1 MMQRTP
7 MLSSS
12 TTVQH
17 DETERLRSLLQYDI
31 LDTLPDPAFDEI
43 ARMAAS
49 ISNAPY
55 AFIGFLDWSRVWFK
69 SSIGFTGRQI
79 RRNGS
84 PCQFLLLDGKPL
96 IISDAPADHRF
107 GASGIVLD
115 NGIECRSYAGAP
127 LISASGAIL
136 GTLAVCSS
144 EPDAFGRSHLES
156 LQVLARQV
164 VTRLELYATG
174 HTQENVLRSRQRSEQ
189 ALTVE
194 RNFVAAVLNT
204 ISALVLVFDT
214 AGRIVRFNRACE
226 TISGYSFADL
236 AGRSFPEELFPP
248 GERET
253 AIRIF
258 EEVRAGNANQSYE
271 LDWRTKAG
279 RARRIAWTATSLVNA
294 QDEVGFVIMTG
305 VDVTEQREAET
316 ALRTS
321 ELRYR
326 QLVESSLG
334 FICTHDLEGN
344 LLSINSH
351 AAATLGYEPDE
362 LVGTPLR
369 NRIDPDHL
377 ADYDA
382 YFAVLKQNPEQ
393 DHQGR
398 FYLRGKAGQLSI
410 VAYRNKQLQL
420 PGLDPFV
427 LSHGID
433 ITEQTHAEEELN
445 AVMRQ
450 RQSILDS
457 VGDGIFGMDLEGRL
471 TFVNR
476 SGAEML
482 GYSPQELL
490 GQNMHALIH
499 HSRADGTP
507 YPTDESPIF
516 GSVKRET
523 PLHIGDDVFW
533 RKDGKALPV
542 EYVACPLLESD
553 HVDGIVVAF
562 TDVTERRR
570 LDRMKDEFIA
580 TVSHELRTPLTSLRA
595 ALGLVAS
602 GALEKRPEK
611 IPQMLDIALANCDRL
626 VRLVNDIVDFERIG
640 SGTLPLHKTEWNAI
654 DLLRRA
660 MDPERSFASR
670 AGLHF
675 RIDAEPVDVWVDG
688 DRILQVMGNLIRNA
702 IKFSEKGG
710 EIRLAARMSSESEV
724 TFEVQDQGPGIP
736 EDKLD
741 LIFDRFQQA
750 DASDSR
756 VQGGTGLGLALC
768 RGIINQHGGRI
779 WAKNNPGSGST
790 FSFTVEPYVPKADA
804 EQEAETEPKTEANQ
818 DETLS

>member
-1 MMQRTP
+1 

-17 DETERLRSLLQYDI
+17 DETERLKSLLQYDI

-43 ARMAAS
+43 ARMAAA
-49 ISNAPY
+49 ICNAPY

-69 SSIGFTGRQI
+69 SSIGFSGRQI

-84 PCQFLLLDGKPL
+84 PCQFLLLEAKPL
-96 IISDAPADHRF
+96 IISDAASDDRF
-107 GASGIVLD
+107 AASGIVLD
-115 NGIECRSYAGAP
+115 QGIQCRSYAGAP
-127 LISASGAIL
+127 LISASGTIL
-136 GTLAVCSS
+136 GTLAVCST
-144 EPDAFGRSHLES
+144 EPDAFGRNHLES

-174 HTQENVLRSRQRSEQ
+174 HTQENVVRSRQRSEQ

-226 TISGYSFADL
+226 TISGYTFADL

-271 LDWRTKAG
+271 MDWRTKAG
-279 RARRIAWTATSLVNA
+279 RTRRIAWTATSLVNA

-305 VDVTEQREAET
+305 VDVTEQRGAET

-334 FICTHDLEGN
+334 FICTHDLEGV

-351 AAATLGYEPDE
+351 AAATLGYEPEE
-362 LVGTPLR
+362 LAGTPLR
-369 NRIDPDHL
+369 DHIDHDHL

-382 YFAVLKQNPEQ
+382 YFAALKQDPDQ

-398 FYLRGKAGQLSI
+398 FYLRGKTGQLYI
-410 VAYRNKQLQL
+410 VAYRNKLLHL
-420 PGLDPFV
+420 PGVDPFV

-445 AVMRQ
+445 ALMRQ

-457 VGDGIFGMDLEGRL
+457 VGDGIFGMDMEGRL
-471 TFVNR
+471 TFINR
-476 SGAEML
+476 SAAEML
-482 GYSPQELL
+482 GYSPQDLL

-507 YPTDESPIF
+507 YPAEESDIF
-516 GSVKRET
+516 GSAKRET
-523 PLHIGDDVFW
+523 PLHVDDDVFW

-542 EYVACPLLESD
+542 EYVACPLVESD
-553 HVDGIVVAF
+553 HTDGIVVAF

-640 SGTLPLHKTEWNAI
+640 SGTLPLHKSEWNAI

-660 MDPERSFASR
+660 MDPERSAASR
-670 AGLHF
+670 AGLTF
-675 RIDAEPVDVWVDG
+675 RIDVQPVDVWVDG

-710 EIRLAARMSSESEV
+710 EIRLGARATSETEV
-724 TFEVQDQGPGIP
+724 TFEVQDQGAGIP

-741 LIFDRFQQA
+741 LIFERFQQA

-756 VQGGTGLGLALC
+756 LQGGTGLGLALC

-779 WAKNNPGSGST
+779 WAKSSPGSGST
-790 FSFTVEPYVPKADA
+790 FYFTVEQYVPKPDA
-804 EQEAETEPKTEANQ
+804 EPEVVIEAKTEASQ
-818 DETLS
+818 DDTLS

>member
-1 MMQRTP
+1 MA
-7 MLSSS
+7 SGSA
-12 TTVQH
+12 TVQH
-17 DETERLRSLLQYDI
+17 DETERLKSLQQYEI

-49 ISNAPY
+49 ICTAPF

-69 SSIGFTGRQI
+69 STVGFTARQI

-84 PCQFLLLDGKPL
+84 PCQFLLLEGKPL
-96 IISDAPADHRF
+96 LISDALADHRF
-107 GASGIVLD
+107 AASGIVID
-115 NGIECRSYAGAP
+115 NGTQCRSYAGAP
-127 LISASGAIL
+127 LFSSAGMIL
-136 GTLAVCSS
+136 GTVAVCSR
-144 EPDAFGRSHLES
+144 EPNAFSRSNLES
-156 LQVLARQV
+156 LQVLARQI

-174 HTQENVLRSRQRSEQ
+174 HVQENVVRSRQRSDQ

-226 TISGYSFADL
+226 VVSGYTFGDL

-248 GERET
+248 GEREI
-253 AIRIF
+253 AIRNF
-258 EEVRAGNANQSYE
+258 EHVRAGNANQSYE
-271 LDWRTKAG
+271 INWRSKSG
-279 RARRIAWTATSLVNA
+279 RLRRIAWTATSLTNA
-294 QDEVGFVIMTG
+294 QNDVSFVIMSG

-321 ELRYR
+321 EDRYR

-334 FICTHDLEGN
+334 FICTHDLNGV

-351 AAATLGYEPDE
+351 ASTTLGYEAEE
-362 LVGTPLR
+362 LIGTPLR
-369 NRIDPDHL
+369 DYIDTHHL

-382 YFAVLKQNPEQ
+382 YFAALKEEPDE

-398 FYLRGKAGQLSI
+398 FYLRGKTGQLCI
-410 VAYRNKQLQL
+410 VAYRNKLLQL
-420 PGLDPFV
+420 PGVDPFV

-433 ITEQTHAEEELN
+433 ITEQTQAEEELHSLT
-445 AVMRQ
+445 RQ
-450 RQSILDS
+450 HQSILDS
-457 VGDGIFGMDLEGRL
+457 VGDGIWGMDLEGRL

-476 SGAEML
+476 SGANIL

-490 GQNMHALIH
+490 GQDMHALVH
-499 HSRADGTP
+499 HSHADGSA
-507 YPTDESPIF
+507 YPAEECPIF
-516 GSVKRET
+516 GSLKRDT
-523 PLHIGDDVFW
+523 PLHIDEDVFW
-533 RKDGKALPV
+533 RKDGQSVPV
-542 EYVACPLLESD
+542 EYVACPLLENGR
-553 HVDGIVVAF
+553 VDGIVVAF
-562 TDVTERRR
+562 ADVTERRR

-595 ALGLVAS
+595 ALGLVTS
-602 GALEKRPEK
+602 GALDKRPEK
-611 IPQMLDIALANCDRL
+611 IPQMLEIALGNCDRL

-640 SGTLPLHKTEWNAI
+640 NGSLPLHQSEWNAI

-660 MDPERSFASR
+660 MDQERATALR
-670 AGLHF
+670 AGLTF
-675 RIDAEPVDVWVDG
+675 RIDAQPVDVWVDG
-688 DRILQVMGNLIRNA
+688 DRILQVLGNLIRNA

-710 EIRLAARMSSESEV
+710 EIRIGARATGEKEV
-724 TFEVQDQGPGIP
+724 TFEVQDQGQGIP
-736 EDKLD
+736 AEKLD

-756 VQGGTGLGLALC
+756 LQGGTGLGLALC

-779 WAKNNPGSGST
+779 WAKSNPGSGST
-790 FSFTVEPYVPKADA
+790 FYFTVEQYFPKPEDEPDDA
-804 EQEAETEPKTEANQ
+804 HRISNEEAP
-818 DETLS
+818 LS

>member
-1 MMQRTP
+1 

-12 TTVQH
+12 STVQH
-17 DETERLRSLLQYDI
+17 DETERLKSLLQYEI

-49 ISNAPY
+49 ICNAPY

-69 SSIGFTGRQI
+69 STVGFTARQI

-84 PCQFLLLDGKPL
+84 PCQFLLLDAKPL
-96 IISDAPADHRF
+96 IISDALADQRF
-107 GASGIVLD
+107 ASSGIVLD
-115 NGIECRSYAGAP
+115 DGIRCRSYAAAP
-127 LISASGAIL
+127 LLSGSGMIL
-136 GTLAVCSS
+136 GTIAVCSK
-144 EPDAFGRSHLES
+144 EANAFSRSNLEN
-156 LQVLARQV
+156 LQVLARQI
-164 VTRLELYATG
+164 VTRMELYATG
-174 HTQENVLRSRQRSEQ
+174 QTQENVVRSRQRSEQ

-226 TISGYSFADL
+226 TISGYTFADL

-271 LDWRTKAG
+271 MDWRTKSG
-279 RARRIAWTATSLVNA
+279 RMRRIAWTATSLVNA

-334 FICTHDLEGN
+334 FICTHDMEGV

-351 AAATLGYEPDE
+351 AAATLGYEPE
-362 LVGTPLR
+362 EMVGTPLR
-369 NRIDPDHL
+369 DYIDEDHL
-377 ADYDA
+377 ADYVA
-382 YFAVLKQNPEQ
+382 YFSAWKRNPDQ

-398 FYLRGKAGQLSI
+398 FYLRGKSGQLCI
-410 VAYRNKQLQL
+410 VAYRNKLLHL
-420 PGLDPFV
+420 PGVDPFV

-445 AVMRQ
+445 ALMRQ

-457 VGDGIFGMDLEGRL
+457 VGDGIFGMDMEGRL
-471 TFVNR
+471 TFINR
-476 SGAEML
+476 SAAEML
-482 GYSPQELL
+482 GYSPQDLL

-507 YPTDESPIF
+507 YPAEESDIF
-516 GSVKRET
+516 GSAKRES
-523 PLHIGDDVFW
+523 PLHVDDDVFW

-542 EYVACPLLESD
+542 EYVACPLVESD
-553 HVDGIVVAF
+553 HTDGIVVAF

-640 SGTLPLHKTEWNAI
+640 SGTLPLHKSEWNAI

-660 MDPERSFASR
+660 MDPERSAASR
-670 AGLHF
+670 AGLTF
-675 RIDAEPVDVWVDG
+675 RIDVQPVDVWVDG

-710 EIRLAARMSSESEV
+710 VIRLAARATGEKEV
-724 TFEVQDQGPGIP
+724 TFEVQDQGAGIP
-736 EDKLD
+736 AEKLD
-741 LIFDRFQQA
+741 FIFERFQQA

-756 VQGGTGLGLALC
+756 LQGGTGLGLALC

-779 WAKNNPGSGST
+779 WAKNNSGRGST
-790 FSFTVEPYVPKADA
+790 FYFTVDQYLPQPESDTEV
-804 EQEAETEPKTEANQ
+804 ETEATQ
-818 DETLS
+818 DAQG

>member
-1 MMQRTP
+1 

-12 TTVQH
+12 ATVQH
-17 DETERLRSLLQYDI
+17 DETERLKTLLQYEI

-49 ISNAPY
+49 ICNAPY

-69 SSIGFTGRQI
+69 STVGFSARQI

-84 PCQFLLLDGKPL
+84 PCQFLLLEGKPL
-96 IISDAPADHRF
+96 IISDALADQRF
-107 GASGIVLD
+107 ASSGIVLD
-115 NGIECRSYAGAP
+115 DGVRCRSYAAAP
-127 LISASGAIL
+127 LLSSSGMIL
-136 GTLAVCSS
+136 GTVAVCSK
-144 EPDAFGRSHLES
+144 EANAFSRSNLEN

-164 VTRLELYATG
+164 VTRMELYATG
-174 HTQENVLRSRQRSEQ
+174 HSQENVVRSRQRSEQ

-204 ISALVLVFDT
+204 ISALVLVFDI

-226 TISGYSFADL
+226 TTSGYTFPDL
-236 AGRSFPEELFPP
+236 AGRAFPEELFPP

-258 EEVRAGNANQSYE
+258 EQVRTGDATESFE
-271 LDWRTKAG
+271 ISWRTKSG
-279 RARRIAWTATSLVNA
+279 GTRRIAWTATSLVNA

-305 VDVTEQREAET
+305 ADVTEQREAET
-316 ALRTS
+316 ALRGS
-321 ELRYR
+321 EERYR
-326 QLVESSLG
+326 HLVESSLG
-334 FICTHDLEGN
+334 FIWSHDLNGV

-351 AAATLGYEPDE
+351 AAAALGYEPEE
-362 LVGTPLR
+362 LIGTPLR
-369 NRIDPDHL
+369 NYIDTDHL
-377 ADYDA
+377 VDYDA
-382 YFAVLKQNPEQ
+382 YFEALKQAPDQ

-398 FYLRGKAGQLSI
+398 FYLRGKTGELCI
-410 VAYRNKQLQL
+410 VAYRSKLLQVT
-420 PGLDPFV
+420 GADPFV

-433 ITEQTHAEEELN
+433 ITEQTQAEEELN
-445 AVMRQ
+445 ALTRQ
-450 RQSILDS
+450 HQSILDS
-457 VGDGIFGMDLEGRL
+457 VGDGIWGMDLEGRL
-471 TFVNR
+471 TFINR
-476 SGAEML
+476 SAAAML

-507 YPTDESPIF
+507 YPVEECPIM
-516 GSVKRET
+516 GSAKRET
-523 PLHIGDDVFW
+523 PLQVDDDVFW
-533 RKDGKALPV
+533 RKDGHSLPV
-542 EYVACPLLESD
+542 EYVACPLVENGR
-553 HVDGIVVAF
+553 VDGVVVAF

-602 GALEKRPEK
+602 GALENRPEK
-611 IPQMLDIALANCDRL
+611 IRPMLDIALANCDRL

-640 SGTLPLHKTEWNAI
+640 NGSLPLHKTEWNAI

-660 MDPERSFASR
+660 MDPERSSAAR
-670 AGLHF
+670 AGLTF
-675 RIDAEPVDVWVDG
+675 RIDAQPVDVWVDG
-688 DRILQVMGNLIRNA
+688 DRILQVLGNLIRNA

-710 EIRLAARMSSESEV
+710 EIRLAARATGEKEV
-724 TFEVQDQGPGIP
+724 TFEVQDQGAGIP
-736 EDKLD
+736 PEKLD

-756 VQGGTGLGLALC
+756 LQGGTGLGLALC
-768 RGIINQHGGRI
+768 RGIVNQHGGRI
-779 WAKNNPGSGST
+779 WVTSNPGSGST
-790 FSFTVEPYVPKADA
+790 FYFTVEEYEPEA
-804 EQEAETEPKTEANQ
+804 EAETLDAGSAE
-818 DETLS
+818 

>member
-1 MMQRTP
+1 

-17 DETERLRSLLQYDI
+17 DETERLKSLLQYDI

-43 ARMAAS
+43 ARMAAA
-49 ISNAPY
+49 ICNAPY

-69 SSIGFTGRQI
+69 SSIGFSGRQI

-84 PCQFLLLDGKPL
+84 PCQFLLLEAKPL
-96 IISDAPADHRF
+96 IISDAASDHRF
-107 GASGIVLD
+107 AASGIVLD
-115 NGIECRSYAGAP
+115 QGIQCRSYAGAP
-127 LISASGAIL
+127 LISASGTIL
-136 GTLAVCSS
+136 GTLAVCST
-144 EPDAFGRSHLES
+144 EPDAFGRNHLES

-174 HTQENVLRSRQRSEQ
+174 HTQENVVRSRQRSEQ

-226 TISGYSFADL
+226 TISGYTFADL

-271 LDWRTKAG
+271 MDWRTKAG
-279 RARRIAWTATSLVNA
+279 RMRRIAWTATSLVNA

-334 FICTHDLEGN
+334 FICTHDLEGV

-351 AAATLGYEPDE
+351 AAATLGYEPE
-362 LVGTPLR
+362 EMVGTPLR
-369 NRIDPDHL
+369 DYIDEDHL
-377 ADYDA
+377 ADYVG
-382 YFAVLKQNPEQ
+382 YFSAWKRNPDQ

-398 FYLRGKAGQLSI
+398 FYLRGKAGQLCI
-410 VAYRNKQLQL
+410 VAYRNKLLHL
-420 PGLDPFV
+420 PGVDPFV

-445 AVMRQ
+445 ALMRQ

-457 VGDGIFGMDLEGRL
+457 VGDGIFGMDMEGRL
-471 TFVNR
+471 TFINR
-476 SGAEML
+476 SAAEML
-482 GYSPQELL
+482 GYSPQDLL

-507 YPTDESPIF
+507 YPAEESDIF
-516 GSVKRET
+516 GSAKREA
-523 PLHIGDDVFW
+523 PLHVDDDVFW

-542 EYVACPLLESD
+542 EYVACPLVEGD
-553 HVDGIVVAF
+553 HTDGIVVAF

-640 SGTLPLHKTEWNAI
+640 SGTLPLHKSEWNAI

-660 MDPERSFASR
+660 MDPEKSAASR
-670 AGLHF
+670 AGLSF
-675 RIDAEPVDVWVDG
+675 RLDVQPVDVWVDG

-710 EIRLAARMSSESEV
+710 EIRLGARATSETEV
-724 TFEVQDQGPGIP
+724 TFEVQDQGAGIP

-741 LIFDRFQQA
+741 LIFERFQQA

-756 VQGGTGLGLALC
+756 LQGGTGLGLALC

-779 WAKNNPGSGST
+779 WAKSSPGTGST
-790 FSFTVEPYVPKADA
+790 FYFTVDQYVPKP
-804 EQEAETEPKTEANQ
+804 ETEPEAEPKVEVEPKTEVAP

>member
-1 MMQRTP
+1 

-17 DETERLRSLLQYDI
+17 DETERLKCLLQYEI

-49 ISNAPY
+49 ICNAPY

-69 SSIGFTGRQI
+69 STVGFSARQI

-84 PCQFLLLDGKPL
+84 PCQFLLLEGKPL
-96 IISDAPADHRF
+96 IISDALADQRF
-107 GASGIVLD
+107 ASSGIVLD
-115 NGIECRSYAGAP
+115 DGIRCRSYAAAP
-127 LISASGAIL
+127 LLSASGMIL
-136 GTLAVCSS
+136 GTIAVCSK
-144 EPDAFGRSHLES
+144 EANAFSRSNLEN
-156 LQVLARQV
+156 LQVLARQI
-164 VTRLELYATG
+164 VTRMELYATG
-174 HTQENVLRSRQRSEQ
+174 QTQENVVRSRQRSEQ

-204 ISALVLVFDT
+204 ISALVLVFDI

-226 TISGYSFADL
+226 TISGYTFADL
-236 AGRSFPEELFPP
+236 AGRAFPEELFPP

-258 EEVRAGNANQSYE
+258 EEVRTGNTTESYE
-271 LDWRTKAG
+271 INWRTKSG
-279 RARRIAWTATSLVNA
+279 GTRRIAWTATSLTNA
-294 QDEVGFVIMTG
+294 SDEVSFVIMTG
-305 VDVTEQREAET
+305 ADVTEQREAET
-316 ALRTS
+316 ALRSS
-321 ELRYR
+321 EERYR

-334 FICTHDLEGN
+334 FIWSHDLNGV

-351 AAATLGYEPDE
+351 AAAALGYEPEE

-369 NRIDPDHL
+369 DYIDTDHQ

-382 YFAVLKQNPEQ
+382 YSELVKQDPDQ

-398 FYLRGKAGQLSI
+398 FYLRGKTGQLCI
-410 VAYRNKQLQL
+410 VAYRSKLLQVT
-420 PGLDPFV
+420 GADPFV

-433 ITEQTHAEEELN
+433 ITEQSQAEEELN
-445 AVMRQ
+445 ALTRQ
-450 RQSILDS
+450 HQSILDS
-457 VGDGIFGMDLEGRL
+457 VGDGIWGMDMEGKL
-471 TFVNR
+471 TFINR
-476 SGAEML
+476 SAAQML
-482 GYSPQELL
+482 GYSAQELL
-490 GQNMHALIH
+490 GKEMHALIH

-507 YPTDESPIF
+507 YPVEECPIM
-516 GSVKRET
+516 GSAKRET
-523 PLHIGDDVFW
+523 PLHIDDDVFW
-533 RKDGKALPV
+533 RKDGRLLPV
-542 EYVACPLLESD
+542 EYVACPLVANG

-562 TDVTERRR
+562 ADVTERRR

-611 IPQMLDIALANCDRL
+611 IPQMLDIALGNCDRL

-640 SGTLPLHKTEWNAI
+640 SGSLPLHKSEWNAI

-660 MDPERSFASR
+660 MDPERSTAAR
-670 AGLHF
+670 AGLTF
-675 RIDAEPVDVWVDG
+675 RIDAQPVDVWVDG
-688 DRILQVMGNLIRNA
+688 DRILQVLGNLIRNA

-710 EIRLAARMSSESEV
+710 EIRLAARATGEKEV
-724 TFEVQDQGPGIP
+724 TFEVQDQGAGIP
-736 EDKLD
+736 PEKLD
-741 LIFDRFQQA
+741 LIFERFQQA

-756 VQGGTGLGLALC
+756 LRGGTGLGLALC
-768 RGIINQHGGRI
+768 RGIVNQHGGRI
-779 WAKNNPGSGST
+779 WVTSNPGSGST
-790 FSFTVEPYVPKADA
+790 FYFTTEEYVPEAEVEAGTEVEPTEDA
-804 EQEAETEPKTEANQ
+804 QG
-818 DETLS
+818 

>member
-1 MMQRTP
+1 

-17 DETERLRSLLQYDI
+17 DETERLKCLLQYEI

-49 ISNAPY
+49 ICNAPF

-69 SSIGFTGRQI
+69 STVGFSARQI

-84 PCQFLLLDGKPL
+84 PCQFLLLEGKPL
-96 IISDAPADHRF
+96 IISDALADQRF
-107 GASGIVLD
+107 ASSGIVLD
-115 NGIECRSYAGAP
+115 DGVRCRSYAAAP
-127 LISASGAIL
+127 LLSSSGMIL
-136 GTLAVCSS
+136 GTVAVCSK
-144 EPDAFGRSHLES
+144 EANAFSRSNLES

-164 VTRLELYATG
+164 VTRMELYATG
-174 HTQENVLRSRQRSEQ
+174 QTQESVVRSRQRSEQ

-204 ISALVLVFDT
+204 ISALVLVFDI

-226 TISGYSFADL
+226 TISGYTFADL
-236 AGRSFPEELFPP
+236 AGRAFPEELFPP

-258 EEVRAGNANQSYE
+258 EEVRSGNTTESYE
-271 LDWRTKAG
+271 INWRTKSG
-279 RARRIAWTATSLVNA
+279 GTRRIAWTATSLTNA
-294 QDEVGFVIMTG
+294 QDEVSFVIMTG
-305 VDVTEQREAET
+305 ADVTEQREAET

-321 ELRYR
+321 EERYR

-334 FICTHDLEGN
+334 FIWSHDLNGV

-351 AAATLGYEPDE
+351 AAAALGYEPEE

-369 NRIDPDHL
+369 DYIDTDHQ

-382 YFAVLKQNPEQ
+382 YSEVVKQDPDQ

-398 FYLRGKAGQLSI
+398 FYLRGKTGQLCI
-410 VAYRNKQLQL
+410 VAYRSKLLQFA
-420 PGLDPFV
+420 GSDPFV

-433 ITEQTHAEEELN
+433 ITEQTQAEEELN
-445 AVMRQ
+445 ALTRQ
-450 RQSILDS
+450 HQSILDS
-457 VGDGIFGMDLEGRL
+457 VGDGIWGMDMEGKL
-471 TFVNR
+471 TFINR
-476 SGAEML
+476 SAAAML
-482 GYSPQELL
+482 GYSAQELL
-490 GQNMHALIH
+490 GKEMHTLIH
-499 HSRADGTP
+499 HSRADGSP
-507 YPTDESPIF
+507 YPVEECPIM
-516 GSVKRET
+516 GTAKRET
-523 PLHIGDDVFW
+523 PLHVDDDVFW
-533 RKDGKALPV
+533 RKDGQSLPV
-542 EYVACPLLESD
+542 EYVACPLVANG

-562 TDVTERRR
+562 ADVTERRR
-570 LDRMKDEFIA
+570 LNRMKDEFIA

-611 IPQMLDIALANCDRL
+611 IPQMLDIALGNCDRL

-640 SGTLPLHKTEWNAI
+640 SGSLPLHKAEWNAI

-660 MDPERSFASR
+660 MDPERSTAAR
-670 AGLHF
+670 AGLTF
-675 RIDAEPVDVWVDG
+675 RIDAQPVDVWVDG
-688 DRILQVMGNLIRNA
+688 DRILQVLGNLIRNA

-710 EIRLAARMSSESEV
+710 EIRLAARATGEKEV
-724 TFEVQDQGPGIP
+724 TFEVQDQGAGIP
-736 EDKLD
+736 PEKLE

-756 VQGGTGLGLALC
+756 LRGGTGLGLALC
-768 RGIINQHGGRI
+768 RGIVNQHGGRI
-779 WAKNNPGSGST
+779 WVTSNPGSGST
-790 FSFTVEPYVPKADA
+790 FYFTTEEYAP
-804 EQEAETEPKTEANQ
+804 ETEVEGGTETAPAEDAQ
-818 DETLS
+818 S

>member
-1 MMQRTP
+1 

-17 DETERLRSLLQYDI
+17 DETERLKSLLQYDI

-43 ARMAAS
+43 ARMAAA
-49 ISNAPY
+49 ICNAPY

-69 SSIGFTGRQI
+69 SSIGFSGRQI

-84 PCQFLLLDGKPL
+84 PCQFLLLEAKPL
-96 IISDAPADHRF
+96 IISDAASDDRF

-115 NGIECRSYAGAP
+115 QGIQCRSYAGAP
-127 LISASGAIL
+127 LISASGTIL
-136 GTLAVCSS
+136 GTLAVCST
-144 EPDAFGRSHLES
+144 EPDAFGRNHLES

-174 HTQENVLRSRQRSEQ
+174 HTQENVVRSRQRSEQ

-226 TISGYSFADL
+226 TISGYTFADL

-271 LDWRTKAG
+271 MDWRTKAG
-279 RARRIAWTATSLVNA
+279 RMRRIAWTATSLVNA

-334 FICTHDLEGN
+334 FICTHDLEGV

-351 AAATLGYEPDE
+351 AAATLGYEPEE
-362 LVGTPLR
+362 LAGTPLR
-369 NRIDPDHL
+369 DYIDHDHL

-382 YFAVLKQNPEQ
+382 YFAALKQDPDQ

-398 FYLRGKAGQLSI
+398 FYLRGKTGQLYI
-410 VAYRNKQLQL
+410 VAYRNKLLHL
-420 PGLDPFV
+420 PGVDPFV

-445 AVMRQ
+445 ALMRQ

-457 VGDGIFGMDLEGRL
+457 VGDGILGMDMEGRL
-471 TFVNR
+471 TFINR
-476 SGAEML
+476 SAAEML
-482 GYSPQELL
+482 GYSAQDLL

-507 YPTDESPIF
+507 YPAEESDIF
-516 GSVKRET
+516 GSAKREA
-523 PLHIGDDVFW
+523 PLHVDDDVFW

-542 EYVACPLLESD
+542 EYVACPLVESD
-553 HVDGIVVAF
+553 HTDGIVVAF

-640 SGTLPLHKTEWNAI
+640 SGTLPLHKSEWNAI

-660 MDPERSFASR
+660 MDPERSAASR
-670 AGLHF
+670 AGLTF
-675 RIDAEPVDVWVDG
+675 RIDVQPVDVWVDG

-710 EIRLAARMSSESEV
+710 EIRLGARATSETEV
-724 TFEVQDQGPGIP
+724 TFEVQDQGAGIP

-741 LIFDRFQQA
+741 LIFERFQQA

-756 VQGGTGLGLALC
+756 MQGGTGLGLALC

-779 WAKNNPGSGST
+779 WAKSSPGSGST
-790 FSFTVEPYVPKADA
+790 FYFTVEQYVPKPDA
-804 EQEAETEPKTEANQ
+804 EPEAELEPKTEASQ

>member
-1 MMQRTP
+1 

-17 DETERLRSLLQYDI
+17 DETERLKALLQYEI

-49 ISNAPY
+49 ICNAPY

-69 SSIGFTGRQI
+69 STVGFSARQI

-84 PCQFLLLDGKPL
+84 PCQFLLLEGKPL
-96 IISDAPADHRF
+96 IISDALADQRF
-107 GASGIVLD
+107 ASSGIVLD
-115 NGIECRSYAGAP
+115 DGVRCRSYAAAP
-127 LISASGAIL
+127 LLSASGMIL
-136 GTLAVCSS
+136 GTVAVCSK
-144 EPDAFGRSHLES
+144 EANAFSRSNLEN

-164 VTRLELYATG
+164 VTRMELYATG
-174 HTQENVLRSRQRSEQ
+174 QTQENVVRSRQRSEQ

-204 ISALVLVFDT
+204 ISALVLVFDI

-226 TISGYSFADL
+226 TISGYTFADL
-236 AGRSFPEELFPP
+236 AGRAFPEELFPP

-258 EEVRAGNANQSYE
+258 EEVRSGNTTESYE
-271 LDWRTKAG
+271 INWRTKSG
-279 RARRIAWTATSLVNA
+279 GTRRIAWTATSLTNA
-294 QDEVGFVIMTG
+294 SDEVSFVIMTG
-305 VDVTEQREAET
+305 ADVTEQREAET

-321 ELRYR
+321 EERYR

-334 FICTHDLEGN
+334 FIWSHDLNGV
-344 LLSINSH
+344 LLSVNSH
-351 AAATLGYEPDE
+351 AAAALGYEPEE

-369 NRIDPDHL
+369 NYIDTDHQ

-382 YFAVLKQNPEQ
+382 YSEVVKQDPDQ
-393 DHQGR
+393 DHKGR
-398 FYLRGKAGQLSI
+398 FYLRGKTGQLCI
-410 VAYRNKQLQL
+410 VAYRSKLLQL
-420 PGLDPFV
+420 PGADPFV

-433 ITEQTHAEEELN
+433 ITEQTQAEEELN
-445 AVMRQ
+445 ALTRQ
-450 RQSILDS
+450 HQSILDS
-457 VGDGIFGMDLEGRL
+457 VGDGIWGMDMEGKL
-471 TFVNR
+471 TFINR
-476 SGAEML
+476 SAAAML
-482 GYSPQELL
+482 GYSAQELL
-490 GQNMHALIH
+490 GQEMHALIH

-507 YPTDESPIF
+507 YPVEECPIM
-516 GSVKRET
+516 GSAKRET
-523 PLHIGDDVFW
+523 PLHVDDDVFW
-533 RKDGKALPV
+533 RKDGQSLPV
-542 EYVACPLLESD
+542 EYVACPLVANG

-562 TDVTERRR
+562 ADVTERRR
-570 LDRMKDEFIA
+570 LNRMKDEFIA

-611 IPQMLDIALANCDRL
+611 IPQMLDIALGNCDRL

-640 SGTLPLHKTEWNAI
+640 SGNLPLHKAEWNAI

-660 MDPERSFASR
+660 MDPERSTAAR
-670 AGLHF
+670 AGLTF
-675 RIDAEPVDVWVDG
+675 RIDAQPVDVWVDG
-688 DRILQVMGNLIRNA
+688 DRILQVLGNLIRNA

-710 EIRLAARMSSESEV
+710 EIRLAARATGEKEV
-724 TFEVQDQGPGIP
+724 TFEVQDQGAGIP
-736 EDKLD
+736 PEKLE

-756 VQGGTGLGLALC
+756 LRGGTGLGLALC
-768 RGIINQHGGRI
+768 RGIVNQHGGRI
-779 WAKNNPGSGST
+779 WVTSNPGSGST
-790 FSFTVEPYVPKADA
+790 FYFTVEEYFP
-804 EQEAETEPKTEANQ
+804 EAEVEAAS
-818 DETLS
+818 ETGTGPAEEAQG

>member
-1 MMQRTP
+1 
-7 MLSSS
+7 
-12 TTVQH
+12 
-17 DETERLRSLLQYDI
+17 
-31 LDTLPDPAFDEI
+31 
-43 ARMAAS
+43 
-49 ISNAPY
+49 
-55 AFIGFLDWSRVWFK
+55 
-69 SSIGFTGRQI
+69 
-79 RRNGS
+79 
-84 PCQFLLLDGKPL
+84 
-96 IISDAPADHRF
+96 
-107 GASGIVLD
+107 
-115 NGIECRSYAGAP
+115 
-127 LISASGAIL
+127 
-136 GTLAVCSS
+136 
-144 EPDAFGRSHLES
+144 
-156 LQVLARQV
+156 
-164 VTRLELYATG
+164 
-174 HTQENVLRSRQRSEQ
+174 
-189 ALTVE
+189 
-194 RNFVAAVLNT
+194 VLNT

-236 AGRSFPEELFPP
+236 AGRSFPEELFAP

-271 LDWRTKAG
+271 LDWRTKSG
-279 RARRIAWTATSLVNA
+279 RMRRIAWTATSLTNA
-294 QDEVGFVIMTG
+294 QEEVSFVIMTG

-334 FICTHDLEGN
+334 FVCTHDLNGV

-351 AAATLGYEPDE
+351 AAATLGYDQEE
-362 LVGTPLR
+362 LIGTPLR
-369 NRIDPDHL
+369 DYIDPDHL

-382 YFAVLKQNPEQ
+382 YFTALKQDPDQ

-398 FYLRGKAGQLSI
+398 FYLRGKAGQLCI
-410 VAYRNKQLQL
+410 VAYRNKLLQL
-420 PGLDPFV
+420 PGVDPFV

-445 AVMRQ
+445 ALTRQ

-507 YPTDESPIF
+507 YPAEESLIS
-516 GSVKRET
+516 GSVGRET
-523 PLHIGDDVFW
+523 PLHVDDDVFW
-533 RKDGKALPV
+533 RKDGKPLPV

-640 SGTLPLHKTEWNAI
+640 SGTLPLHKSEWNAI

-660 MDPERSFASR
+660 MDPERFSASR
-670 AGLHF
+670 AGLTF
-675 RIDAEPVDVWVDG
+675 RIDAQPVDVWVDG

-710 EIRLAARMSSESEV
+710 EIRLAARASSETEV
-724 TFEVQDQGPGIP
+724 VFEVQDQGPGIP

-741 LIFDRFQQA
+741 LIFERFQQA

-756 VQGGTGLGLALC
+756 LQGGTGLGLALC

-779 WAKNNPGSGST
+779 WAKNNPGRGST
-790 FSFTVEPYVPKADA
+790 FYFTVDPYVP
-804 EQEAETEPKTEANQ
+804 QPEAETEAETEASQ